1 MYNINKLAIIQ
12 GGTFNRQS
20 STNTSG
26 TRERER
32 ERNIHNILEPNQ
44 GRYITPYYFF
54 FNIISYKYLL
64 YV

>member
-1 MYNINKLAIIQ
+1 MYNINKLAIIL

-32 ERNIHNILEPNQ
+32 EREKHSQYLGTQSGTLYNTLL
-44 GRYITPYYFF
+44 FF
-54 FNIISYKYLL
+54 F
-64 YV
+64 

>member
-54 FNIISYKYLL
+54 F
-64 YV
+64 

>member
-32 ERNIHNILEPNQ
+32 EKHSQYLGTQSGTLYNTLL
-44 GRYITPYYFF
+44 FF
-54 FNIISYKYLL
+54 FLI
-64 YV
+64 